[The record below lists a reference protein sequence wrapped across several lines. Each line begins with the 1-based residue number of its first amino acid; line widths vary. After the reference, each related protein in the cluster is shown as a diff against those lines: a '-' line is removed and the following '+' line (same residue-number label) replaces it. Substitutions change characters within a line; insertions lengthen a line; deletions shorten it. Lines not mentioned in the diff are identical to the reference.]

1 MSRIGSIT
9 LLLFG
14 TLGPMSAETNV
25 LQSIP
30 TAPTLSAAMALFR
43 VLGALALV
51 LALFF
56 GGLWLFKHWQGLIA
70 GGRRPRQLA
79 VLEVCSL
86 GNRQALYL
94 VRCGTQRFLLSSAV
108 NGVSMVSQL
117 PEGEPEPAPSPI
129 PPAQGFAE
137 KLQKALHRS

>member
-1 MSRIGSIT
+1 MSRLGSIT
-9 LLLFG
+9 LFLIG
-14 TLGPMSAETNV
+14 TMGPMSAETNV
-25 LQSIP
+25 LQAIP
-30 TAPTLSAAMALFR
+30 PAPTLSAAMALFR
-43 VLGALALV
+43 VMGALALV

-56 GGLWLFKHWQGLIA
+56 GGLWLFKHWQGLLA

-79 VLEVCSL
+79 VLEVCPL

-117 PEGEPEPAPSPI
+117 PEGEPEPVTSPSS
-129 PPAQGFAE
+129 PAQGFAE
-137 KLQKALHRS
+137 KLQNALHRS